1 MMRKMT
7 WRAILPCAVVLA
19 AGCAAAGCDEK
30 RHQEAAAI
38 DHALGSAH
46 GSAPRR
52 DRCRAAIDRALALA
66 QLPPPSGVE
75 QAAELLAEACRSDG
89 WSEEQIA
96 CLERAN
102 DPSDLARC
110 QPTAAQ
116 QERLRARFEAMTR
129 GDAGIAIAS
138 PPGADAAPDAPAV
151 SPLEARVL
159 GHAKLLAIDVAIFQ
173 LVEAYPGAPKGTTF
187 ETTAYRWPRHVWLSL
202 DDMKREVQAILA
214 ARAGTPSIEADA
226 AVQAYAELLAG
237 WLPRLISLAAYYEG
251 RRFVDDEFGRG
262 RKEAEDVRRT
272 AAALGKLRAP
282 MRGAALGALRDLAAK
297 YRDTPRAAVAHAW
310 MACMSIADRV
320 MEKAKPEAVTAAV
333 SECRR
338 SIPRLAEMA
347 SASGFDA
354 DVRKAATELG
364 DWVAQGY
371 PSWRTDVGDVLGLLT
386 LRSLELWPALPAAP
400 AERPAP

>member
-7 WRAILPCAVVLA
+7 SRAILPCAVVLA
-19 AGCAAAGCDEK
+19 AGCVAAGCGEK
-30 RHQEAAAI
+30 RQEEAAAT
-38 DHALGSAH
+38 APAPGSAH

-66 QLPPPSGVE
+66 KLPDASGFA

-96 CLERAN
+96 CLERAQ
-102 DPSDLARC
+102 DPSDLAKC

-116 QERLRARFEAMTR
+116 QERLRARFEALART
-129 GDAGIAIAS
+129 DAGIAIAS
-138 PPGADAAPDAPAV
+138 DPGVDAAPDAPAV

-159 GHAKLLAIDVAIFQ
+159 GFAKLLAIDVALFQ
-173 LVEAYPGAPKGTTF
+173 LIEAYPGAPKGTTF
-187 ETTAYRWPRHVWLSL
+187 ETLMYRWQRPRWMSL
-202 DDMKREVQAILA
+202 DAMQAEVEAILG
-214 ARAGTPSIEADA
+214 ARAGAPSIEADA
-226 AVQAYAELLAG
+226 AVQAYAEAVAG
-237 WLPRLISLAAYYEG
+237 WLPRLIALAAYHDD
-251 RRFVDDEFGRG
+251 RKFVDDEFDRG

-272 AAALGKLRAP
+272 AAEVGKLRAR
-282 MRGAALGALRDLAAK
+282 MRGAVVGALRDLVAG
-297 YRDTPRAAVAHAW
+297 YRDTPRAAVTHAW

-320 MEKAKPEAVTAAV
+320 MDKAKAEAVAAAV
-333 SECRR
+333 SGCRR

-371 PSWRTDVGDVLGLLT
+371 PWWRTNVSDVLGALT
-386 LRSLELWPALPAAP
+386 QRYLELWPELPTTP

>member
-7 WRAILPCAVVLA
+7 WRAILPCALVLA
-19 AGCAAAGCDEK
+19 AGCVAAGCDEK
-30 RHQEAAAI
+30 RHEEAAAI
-38 DHALGSAH
+38 DPAH

-52 DRCRAAIDRALALA
+52 DRCRAAIDRAFGIA
-66 QLPPPSGVE
+66 QAPAPNGFE
-75 QAAELLAEACRSDG
+75 QTAELLAEACRSDG

-96 CLERAN
+96 CLERAR
-102 DPSDLARC
+102 DPTDLAKC
-110 QPTAAQ
+110 QPTPAQ
-116 QERLRARFEAMTR
+116 QERLRARFDAMTR
-129 GDAGIAIAS
+129 ADAGIAIAR

-159 GHAKLLAIDVAIFQ
+159 GHAKLLAIDVALFQ

-187 ETTAYRWPRHVWLSL
+187 ETLTYQWQRPRWMSL
-202 DDMKREVQAILA
+202 DAMQAEVQAILG

-226 AVQAYAELLAG
+226 AVQAYAERVAG
-237 WLPRLISLAAYYEG
+237 WLPRLRALAAYHDD
-251 RRFVDDEFGRG
+251 RRFVDDEFDRG

-272 AAALGKLRAP
+272 AAEVGKLRAP
-282 MRGAALGALRDLAAK
+282 MRGAVVGALRDLVAG
-297 YRDTPRAAVAHAW
+297 YRDTPRAAVTHAW

-320 MEKAKPEAVTAAV
+320 MEKAKAAAVAAAV

-354 DVRKAATELG
+354 DVRKAASELG

-371 PSWRTDVGDVLGLLT
+371 PWWRTNVSDVLGALT
-386 LRSLELWPALPAAP
+386 QRYLELWPALPTAP
-400 AERPAP
+400 AERPPP